1 MGTLRS
7 ATDGAAI
14 LAVQTSGCD
23 ATSATFVFSDDM
35 PDGTYTLDVFAAV

>member
-7 ATDGAAI
+7 ATAGAAI